1 MQQTLEAFLEGV
13 RHRDPHQP
21 EFHQAVTEVMES
33 LWPFI
38 EQNPKYADKKL
49 LERLVEPER
58 IIQFRVSWVDD
69 NGEVL
74 WTTGMGHNDY
84 MYLSDIMPENPGL
97 EVAYIYETPQRKNG
111 VCVADA
117 KTGRILWGLG
127 EQTWHVNDGYAID
140 LDPALPGMEVMGLD
154 FDGRGPSKE
163 RRWLFS
169 GSGRLLNRGASVGP
183 MRRGVYWD
191 ADLEKEECTGLI
203 RDFDGGP
210 VGGMFAGNW
219 VTTAD
224 LFGDWREELVVS
236 LPGEVRI
243 YTTSIPAMD
252 RRPSLM
258 QEHSYRTGVLNNAQG
273 YPSDACLPCLPTQES
288 DNFSLIRISR

>member
-1 MQQTLEAFLEGV
+1 
-13 RHRDPHQP
+13 
-21 EFHQAVTEVMES
+21 
-33 LWPFI
+33 
-38 EQNPKYADKKL
+38 
-49 LERLVEPER
+49 
-58 IIQFRVSWVDD
+58 
-69 NGEVL
+69 
-74 WTTGMGHNDY
+74 
-84 MYLSDIMPENPGL
+84 
-97 EVAYIYETPQRKNG
+97 
-111 VCVADA
+111 
-117 KTGRILWGLG
+117 
-127 EQTWHVNDGYAID
+127 
-140 LDPALPGMEVMGLD
+140 
-154 FDGRGPSKE
+154 
-163 RRWLFS
+163 
-169 GSGRLLNRGASVGP
+169 

-191 ADLEKEECTGLI
+191 ADLEKEECTGLS

-288 DNFSLIRISR
+288 DNFSLIHRSGGDPHIQVTVSASRHGALGRQGQACRPGRGHAGTRRMGCGPEGGRSLRHPGCGVG